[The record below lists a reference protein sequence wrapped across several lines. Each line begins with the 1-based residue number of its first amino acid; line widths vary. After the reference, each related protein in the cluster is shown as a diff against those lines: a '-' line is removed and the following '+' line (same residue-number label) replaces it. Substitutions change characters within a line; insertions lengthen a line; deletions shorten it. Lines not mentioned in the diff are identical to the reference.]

1 MPYLLFLKKQ
11 QNLKLPSAANLDCVF
26 GVECKLILVILFQ
39 CVRMGTGDQ
48 AVRMNVPLHV
58 EDKEANVI
66 L

>member
-1 MPYLLFLKKQ
+1 M
-11 QNLKLPSAANLDCVF
+11 SVF
-26 GVECKLILVILFQ
+26 SVEYKLILVILFQ
-39 CVRMGTGDQ
+39 CVRMDTGDQ